1 MRIVA
6 GEWRGRP
13 IEAPAGENTRPTT
26 DRVREALMS
35 SLFSVR
41 GGFDGAVV
49 LDAFAGSGALGLE
62 ALSRGA
68 QSCRFYDRDAKAQA
82 AVARNIAA
90 LKLPASRA
98 QLSRADV
105 MTAPPERHRPPFD
118 LVFLDPP
125 YAMDAHEACGML
137 ERLRAAGALADGAL
151 VVYEH
156 ANKDAAAVA
165 SALEDAG
172 FAVLRAK
179 KYGKTGTVIARAD
192 ERAAAAA
199 VAARQEAA
207 AAQER
212 AQAAEAQERVQ
223 AAGAQARAA
232 EGQAAPATGKEA
244 GR

>member
-1 MRIVA
+1 M
-6 GEWRGRP
+6 
-13 IEAPAGENTRPTT
+13 
-26 DRVREALMS
+26 
-35 SLFSVR
+35 
-41 GGFDGAVV
+41 
-49 LDAFAGSGALGLE
+49 
-62 ALSRGA
+62 
-68 QSCRFYDRDAKAQA
+68 
-82 AVARNIAA
+82 
-90 LKLPASRA
+90 
-98 QLSRADV
+98 
-105 MTAPPERHRPPFD
+105 
-118 LVFLDPP
+118 LV
-125 YAMDAHEACGML
+125 
-137 ERLRAAGALADGAL
+137 RLRAAGALADGAL

-212 AQAAEAQERVQ
+212 AQAAEAQERVH